1 MDQETK
7 DLIKET
13 VLLALKEER
22 DELARIE
29 KEEAEESRKQYVIQR
44 RHEKIYDLMRFVKT
58 FLRYKCRYCMF
69 YERAMGEGEVIEYI
83 PKCKCNKHG
92 CKIADVG
99 QHVDPK
105 LTKFF
110 DLLKMEDNIED
121 LSEELQDSF
130 AEISGKNHAVVYA
143 SAGGSLIKYSDEF
156 ADCVF
161 DKTFLEDGIGLDFEK
176 GMKCFSLNEEMR
188 KPKEEPKKKKKG
200 IFSSLFG

>member
-1 MDQETK
+1 
-7 DLIKET
+7 
-13 VLLALKEER
+13 
-22 DELARIE
+22 
-29 KEEAEESRKQYVIQR
+29 
-44 RHEKIYDLMRFVKT
+44 
-58 FLRYKCRYCMF
+58 
-69 YERAMGEGEVIEYI
+69 
-83 PKCKCNKHG
+83 
-92 CKIADVG
+92 
-99 QHVDPK
+99 
-105 LTKFF
+105 
-110 DLLKMEDNIED
+110 MEDNIED